1 MIDEQQKTEVVPN
14 EVWCEN
20 KIIHYKLLSPVDE
33 KEAERLDTAGRGFL
47 DRNEAT
53 SVLIDMQ
60 KSSDF
65 SSAARKRWV
74 GFLQHPQIG
83 KTAIFGGNVFV
94 RTLATFVIGASQKKN
109 IKFFAAEK
117 EAIEWLQEA

>member
-1 MIDEQQKTEVVPN
+1 MTDEQQNIGAVQN
-14 EVWCEN
+14 EVWCDGGVVRYRL
-20 KIIHYKLLSPVDE
+20 IAPIDE
-33 KEAERLDTAGRGFL
+33 KEAERIDTAGRVFL
-47 DRNEAT
+47 NRGDARY
-53 SVLIDMQ
+53 VLIDMQ

-74 GFLQHPQIG
+74 GFLQHPQIQ
-83 KTAIFGGNVFV
+83 KTAIFGGNIFV

-117 EAIEWLQEA
+117 EAVEWLKEA